1 MLLNVLFLD
10 VETPH
15 KVSKHAWELWKSQ
28 NVIALDTKWMTNDA
42 TAFLKNNFTNWSQ
55 GAF

>member
-1 MLLNVLFLD
+1 MWRGHKKFLNMHENFGS
-10 VETPH
+10 H
-15 KVSKHAWELWKSQ
+15 IK